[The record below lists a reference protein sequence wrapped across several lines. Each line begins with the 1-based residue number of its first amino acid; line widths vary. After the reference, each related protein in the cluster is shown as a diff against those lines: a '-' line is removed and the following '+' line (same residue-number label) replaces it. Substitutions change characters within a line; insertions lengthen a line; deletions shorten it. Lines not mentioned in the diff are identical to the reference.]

1 VPAAAVPREGDFTL
15 LGEIDFT
22 HPLFAPFANPR
33 YNDFT
38 KIHFWQHHPVKLKD
52 AATTRVLARFDNG
65 DPYLLERTLDKGR
78 ILALTGA
85 WSPDDSQLAVSSKF
99 VPLIGSLL
107 DLACGSTRP
116 LQGVLVGEPVSK
128 GAGEGESS
136 VTFDSPGIHQ
146 HGTESIAVNLDPAE
160 SDTAPLQM
168 EHLDQLGVKQE
179 KGLTRAERLSRIRQQ
194 RDTELEGRQK
204 VWRWLLVA
212 CLVLL
217 IGETLWAARA
227 ARPAQAMEAVA

>member
-1 VPAAAVPREGDFTL
+1 V
-15 LGEIDFT
+15 
-22 HPLFAPFANPR
+22 PFANPR

-65 DPYLLERTLDKGR
+65 DPWLLERTLGKGR
-78 ILALTGA
+78 ILAMTSS

-99 VPLIGSLL
+99 VPLVGSLL
-107 DLACGSTRP
+107 DLACGSTKP
-116 LQGVLVGEPVSK
+116 LEGVLVGE
-128 GAGEGESS
+128 S
-136 VTFDSPGIHQ
+136 VASASGQAQTYDSPGIHTN
-146 HGTESIAVNLDPAE
+146 GADSVAVNLAPAE
-160 SDTAPLQM
+160 SDTAPMQM
-168 EHLDQLGVKQE
+168 EQLEQLGVKR
-179 KGLTRAERLSRIRQQ
+179 GTDLTRAERLSRIRQQ

-227 ARPAQAMEAVA
+227 ARPAQAMEAMA